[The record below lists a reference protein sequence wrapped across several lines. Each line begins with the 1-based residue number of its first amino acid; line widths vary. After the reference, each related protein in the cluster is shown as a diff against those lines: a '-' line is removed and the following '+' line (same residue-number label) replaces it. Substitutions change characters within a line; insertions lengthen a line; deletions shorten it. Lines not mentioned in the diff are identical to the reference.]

1 MEPKLTPENSRAPEV
16 EQGPLPSYAGKDSMS
31 ARELHTLDRHTMA
44 KMRFDSDATYQNDED
59 GGQQLG
65 TVPGAQMQSQAT
77 NTDDPRWRQLNS
89 PAGGQGRRPQDAPS
103 TSTQHHPSQPTNPS
117 FEMSQHRGFGTFSSV
132 SPPGPAH
139 VSVHQS
145 SITSRSER
153 SERMPTYASTTEGG
167 YHVGATVATS
177 RPVTGESARPVMWLV
192 PRLPPP

>member
-1 MEPKLTPENSRAPEV
+1 MLEAHDNVTALQVRNSYDGSATLT
-16 EQGPLPSYAGKDSMS
+16 
-31 ARELHTLDRHTMA
+31 H
-44 KMRFDSDATYQNDED
+44 
-59 GGQQLG
+59 
-65 TVPGAQMQSQAT
+65 
-77 NTDDPRWRQLNS
+77 TDDPRWRQLNS